1 MKRKITMVTNHKKY
15 IVKSDIQMGLLRAL
29 IEILIFMGRR
39 W

>member
-15 IVKSDIQMGLLRAL
+15 FVKSDINISLNQ
-29 IEILIFMGRR
+29 ILIFMGRR